1 MEFESSTEQ
10 DVTRWGYVG
19 KADDSDTDE
28 NYAKVR
34 LSLSLCVCVVCV
46 CVSQSHPLSLSL
58 SLSLSPCT
66 SAQHECISLLE
77 AAKQAKAAVSEA
89 QDLVATRKDQLESAK
104 GDIQDVLPAIENAYA
119 DADQQVCCACSL
131 SLSLCIPFFF
141 LLLTS
146 NPFFL
151 SSQLHLRFAELRSKL
166 DQREQQLRL
175 QLSETKE
182 FKLQY
187 VPTPLPLFCTMHLAT
202 RLSPSLSLSLSLSLL
217 LISLTYTHSLS
228 LPCVL
233 QEIDQT
239 D

>member
-119 DADQQVCCACSL
+119 DADQQ
-131 SLSLCIPFFF
+131 
-141 LLLTS
+141 
-146 NPFFL
+146 
-151 SSQLHLRFAELRSKL
+151 LHLRFAELRSKL

-182 FKLQY
+182 FKLQ
-187 VPTPLPLFCTMHLAT
+187 
-202 RLSPSLSLSLSLSLL
+202 SLSN
-217 LISLTYTHSLS
+217 
-228 LPCVL
+228 
-233 QEIDQT
+233 
-239 D
+239 

>member
-1 MEFESSTEQ
+1 MRKIWIYIVHWMRSSFAPT
-10 DVTRWGYVG
+10 VSWLVPINVYV
-19 KADDSDTDE
+19 S
-28 NYAKVR
+28 
-34 LSLSLCVCVVCV
+34 SLSPL
-46 CVSQSHPLSLSL
+46 SPFSLPRYLQPLSLSL

-202 RLSPSLSLSLSLSLL
+202 RLSLSLSLSLSVLTLL
-217 LISLTYTHSLS
+217 
-228 LPCVL
+228 PVL
-233 QEIDQT
+233 LHFRFYKER
-239 D
+239 